1 MRNKEDQVMIVN
13 IWIEKDSIDEA
24 SNHSFSNITVSVRIV
39 KGLSGLYWL
48 TQIWETVKIISTQ
61 VCLF

>member
-24 SNHSFSNITVSVRIV
+24 SHHSISNIIVAIGIV
-39 KGLSGLYWL
+39 KGLSKFSG
-48 TQIWETVKIISTQ
+48 
-61 VCLF
+61 